1 MAETTSTGVQTATDQ
16 LNWRSIFNRKESKD
30 INPCMKPLSDETNH
44 IINSIPNWI
53 DKNGPDYDYF
63 NKDNIT
69 LFFESLNIKDI
80 NDEKDKD
87 LSVIIK
93 TFNKFLKDN
102 KYKFIFTENV
112 LTNQND
118 DVSNNSDKKNKKNKK
133 SDTKPLNSK
142 EKALLAIKEKKTLES
157 MKTFVESLVIN
168 NHMPIKSSKGI
179 ESFFT
184 IVFWAI
190 YLDNSQRIKID
201 SSIYLDCA
209 KSLFN
214 AIKDYTIFLPEIII
228 LESEQLLRS
237 IQSIIINR
245 EDKSHNNYFSFLK
258 KNAQND
264 DCFWNQIKLKPYT
277 LTFEQKQVIYHTYF
291 NTIAK
296 KKGLYQN
303 LNTNRLG
310 FLKLPPATGKTMLS
324 ILLAKFTENRPVL
337 YICNTITTRNEVAR
351 DCINNDVT
359 FYLATNRMDNQ
370 ELVRRT
376 FLDPFMNC
384 YLGSW
389 RQQHLRTKEQEKLH
403 NANKHKKYSSDIG
416 EQLEFCL
423 NVTKRISEQYKGK
436 IDPYTATNLPK
447 KIICDLESAYPLLER
462 YPGLFL
468 VTNFDE
474 ISAAAEFEI
483 TSKILS
489 VCGNTLLLSATCST
503 PDEIPGIV
511 NHFVTR
517 NHDENNDYQN
527 VNRVYLIESNQQ
539 RTSCTF
545 VDEEGYIFAP
555 HDNVNNS
562 EELADFVKSLDHP
575 LIRRGYSPEVVF
587 NFLGS
592 IHNYLSEELQINNRF
607 EFFGQITHESIRNY
621 GSDIIKFIHETNNHE
636 LFQILKNIKVKK
648 IKDMNVNTIFTTSAI
663 NYQSGKTLHVASEI
677 NFNLHVEDIAASF
690 LEGSP
695 KVSDIV
701 SNYDKHLQ
709 LINDNIQSLEKN
721 YTESSQYE
729 KQELMKEKN
738 NLKIMWP
745 KEFVMNSSAHASKF
759 NNYSFLTIPNNFNL
773 LKRED
778 IGLFEELREKLL
790 FSNIGIYQPEE
801 FNERE
806 LEYFLQNKNK
816 YNFILSTPAIIYGT
830 NIELSIVDID
840 ESFLKDCTKNLI
852 YQLAGRAGRWGK
864 ADSQEAI
871 IIFRHKNFRIIF
883 NHTKVNIESIQLE
896 TNFKK
901 YIESIQLKA

>member
-30 INPCMKPLSDETNH
+30 INPCMKPLSDETKH
-44 IINSIPNWI
+44 IIDSIPNWI

-63 NKDNIT
+63 NKDNIK
-69 LFFESLNIKDI
+69 LFFESLNTKDI

-87 LSVIIK
+87 LSIIIK

-118 DVSNNSDKKNKKNKK
+118 DVNNNSDKKNKKNKK
-133 SDTKPLNSK
+133 SDIKPLNSK

-157 MKTFVESLVIN
+157 MKTFIESLIIN

-190 YLDNSQRIKID
+190 YLDNSQRLKID

-214 AIKDYTIFLPEIII
+214 AIKDYTIFLSEPIII
-228 LESEQLLRS
+228 ESTQLLRS

-245 EDKSHNNYFSFLK
+245 ENKSLSNYFSFLK
-258 KNAQND
+258 KNTQND
-264 DCFWNQIKLKPYT
+264 DCFWNQIKIKPYS
-277 LTFEQKQVIYHTYF
+277 LTFEQKLIVYHTFF
-291 NTIAK
+291 NNIAK
-296 KKGLYQN
+296 NKGLYQN

-324 ILLAKFTENRPVL
+324 ILLAKFADNRPIL

-359 FYLATNRMDNQ
+359 FYLATTRMDNQ
-370 ELVRRT
+370 ELVRKT
-376 FLDPFMNC
+376 FLNPFMSSYPEWNQR
-384 YLGSW
+384 G
-389 RQQHLRTKEQEKLH
+389 LRTKDQEKH
-403 NANKHKKYSSDIG
+403 HHANKYKKYSSDIS
-416 EQLEFCL
+416 EQLEYYI
-423 NVTKRISEQYKGK
+423 NETKRVSDQYKGK

-447 KIICDLESAYPLLER
+447 MIISDLESAYPLLER

-468 VTNFDE
+468 VTYFDE

-489 VCGNTLLLSATCST
+489 VCGNTILLSATCSR
-503 PDEIPGIV
+503 PDEIKGIV
-511 NHFVTR
+511 DYFLTK
-517 NHDENNDYQN
+517 NHDQNNNSQN
-527 VNRVYLIESNQQ
+527 INRVYLIESSQQ

-545 VDEEGYIFAP
+545 VDEKGYIFAP
-555 HDNVNNS
+555 HDNVNDS
-562 EELADFVKSLDHP
+562 DELAIFVKSLDHP

-587 NFLGS
+587 NFLEY

-607 EFFGQITHESIRNY
+607 EFFGNITHESIRDY
-621 GSDIIKFIHETNNHE
+621 GSDIIKFIHETNNNE
-636 LFQILKNIKVKK
+636 LFQILRNVRIKKMENMDV
-648 IKDMNVNTIFTTSAI
+648 DTIFTKSAI

-677 NFNLHVEDIAASF
+677 NFNLHVENIAKPF

-701 SNYDKHLQ
+701 SSYDKHLQ
-709 LINDNIQSLEKN
+709 IINDSIQSLDKN
-721 YTESSQYE
+721 FTDSSQYE
-729 KQELMKEKN
+729 KQEFIKEKN

-745 KEFVMNSSAHASKF
+745 KEFVINTSSHASKF
-759 NNYSFLTIPNNFNL
+759 NNYSSLINPNNFNL

-778 IGLFEELREKLL
+778 VGLFDELREKLL
-790 FSNIGIYQPEE
+790 FSNIGVYQPEE

-840 ESFLKDCTKNLI
+840 ESFLKNCTKNLI

-864 ADSQEAI
+864 SDLAI
-871 IIFRHKNFRIIF
+871 IIFRHENFRIIF
-883 NHTKVNIESIQLE
+883 NYDQVNIESIQLE
-896 TNFKK
+896 NNFKN
-901 YIESIQLKA
+901 YIESIQSKA